1 MIDLMKK
8 NFARVGVIFL
18 LMTTAAIHSSHAQA
32 LNGWTIMHYAVGS
45 NSSETDLLADMD
57 EMIRGK
63 ISDGYEVIT
72 LIDRTEG
79 FSEDSVTLGE
89 NFTDTRMY
97 TFNGFRYNELNGSK
111 ALPEISTKTSFDG
124 NMGDADLLKRFI
136 QHCKSYYP
144 AEHYMLI
151 LRSHGNGVSMC
162 PDGESGTLDRLYPA
176 ELRDVLGPEESVDI
190 LGLDVC
196 SMAGLE
202 NMYQWRPAEGEFSVD
217 YLIASAPLSGAWA
230 YDEMLQRLRNGSIL
244 KPDSAHFAGGMED
257 NLDPWTMSP
266 KDFTRLIL
274 EELYDHQAW
283 ASWGGFDLKHIASV
297 KELVD
302 ETAKHLA
309 NENKEEVYSIIEKSL
324 GYHHNTSNDAEV
336 AKLTSPYLDSY
347 DFFMR
352 ISSNEKFSNDS
363 RKAATLACEAIADLV
378 MYSYYG
384 SGFLPETDR
393 FIENKGGAY
402 IIAPLGRAI
411 YSGSGESFWSHTNWF
426 HPEDQTDLE
435 NAYGKY
441 DWCAD
446 NAVAGDSIV
455 SNFFELLDYLFDET
469 NDENGGVNQ
478 YQW

>member
-8 NFARVGVIFL
+8 NYARVSVIVLL
-18 LMTTAAIHSSHAQA
+18 LMIASAHSSHAQA

-45 NSSETDLLADMD
+45 NSSESDLLADMD

-63 ISDGYEVIT
+63 ISDGYELIT

-79 FSEDSVTLGE
+79 FSEDSTTLGE

-97 TFNGFRYNELNGSK
+97 SFNGFRYNELNGSK

-136 QHCKSYYP
+136 QHCKAYYP

-162 PDGESGTLDRLYPA
+162 PDAESGTPDRLYPA
-176 ELRDVLGPEESVDI
+176 ELRDVLGPNESVDI

-202 NMYQWRPAEGEFSVD
+202 NMYQWKPHADKFSAD

-257 NLDPWTMSP
+257 NMDPWTMTP
-266 KDFTRLIL
+266 ENFTQLVL
-274 EELYDHQAW
+274 EELYDNQAW
-283 ASWGGFDLKHIASV
+283 ASWGAFDLNHIDSV
-297 KELVD
+297 KDLVD
-302 ETAKHLA
+302 ETARFLA
-309 NENKEEVYSIIEKSL
+309 KDDKDEVYSIFEESL
-324 GYHHNTSNDAEV
+324 AYFHNTSNDAEI
-336 AKLTSPYLDSY
+336 AKLTFPYLDSY
-347 DFFMR
+347 DFFAR
-352 ISSNEKFSNDS
+352 ISGNHNLSDDS
-363 RKAATLACEAIADLV
+363 RKSAVKACEAIDNLV
-378 MYSYYG
+378 LYSYYG
-384 SGFLPETDR
+384 RGFLPETDR
-393 FIENKGGAY
+393 FIDNKSGAY
-402 IIAPLGRAI
+402 IIAPLGRET
-411 YSGSGESFWSHTNWF
+411 YSGSGRSFWSHANWF
-426 HPEDQTDLE
+426 HPYAQTELED
-435 NAYGKY
+435 AYGKY
-441 DWCAD
+441 DWCAG
-446 NAVAGDSIV
+446 NAIAGDNTV
-455 SNFFELLDYLFDET
+455 SNFFELLDYLFDES